1 MSAPG
6 ARRRRPA
13 ASRAPRVAGPEG
25 IDDAVALLRAGRLVA
40 FPTETVYGLGADA
53 ADPGA
58 LVRLY
63 AVKGR
68 PAGHPVIVHVADA
81 AGLEV
86 VAREV
91 PDVARRL
98 GAALWPGPLTL
109 VVHRNP
115 DRVSDRATGGRDTVG
130 VRVPDHPLALALLRR
145 FGGGIAAPSANRFGR
160 VSPTTADAVAADLD
174 GDVDLILDGGPC
186 LVGVES
192 TIVDVT
198 GPEPTVLRVGGVSLE
213 RLGELLGAPPRLGGA
228 TPAPGTLPAHYA
240 PRARVEIVTPEALGP
255 RCAALVARGR
265 RVGVL
270 AMAVPEVVMPTGVP
284 LATSGTGDADAGRAV
299 VVLARPADPET
310 YARILY
316 GALRDADRQALDV
329 VVAVPPPETGIGR
342 AVADRLR
349 RAAAAHR

>member
-1 MSAPG
+1 VNGSG

-13 ASRAPRVAGPEG
+13 TSRAPRVAGPEG
-25 IDDAVALLRAGRLVA
+25 LDDAVALLRAGRLVA

-53 ADPGA
+53 SNPTA
-58 LVRLY
+58 LARLY

-68 PAGHPVIVHVADA
+68 PARHPVIVHVADTA
-81 AGLEV
+81 ALEV

-91 PDVARRL
+91 PEVARRL

-115 DRVSDRATGGRDTVG
+115 DRISDRATGGRDTVG
-130 VRVPDHPLALALLRR
+130 VRVPDHPLALTLLRR

-160 VSPTTADAVAADLD
+160 VSPTTADAVAAELD

-186 LVGVES
+186 RVGVES

-213 RLGELLGAPPRLGGA
+213 RLAELLGAPPRLGGA

-240 PRARVEIVTPEALGP
+240 PRARVEVVAPEALGP
-255 RCAALVARGR
+255 RCAALVAQGR

-270 AMAVPEVVMPTGVP
+270 AMETPVVVMPTGARP
-284 LATSGTGDADAGRAV
+284 PTSTAAPGPTSDV
-299 VVLARPADPET
+299 IVLARPADPET

-316 GALRDADRQALDV
+316 RALRDADRQGLDV